1 MADTPAPGGGF
12 LRYIGRAFRQRWNL
26 GLFGI
31 AAAFAVLSPFP
42 DALVPIVV
50 GLEGAFLLGMVSR
63 PRFREYVDAQDAAV
77 SRAARAGDA
86 ADLYAQL
93 QSRLSIGDR
102 QRFQRV
108 VDRCEDMRRLASTVH
123 AGNVPEE
130 DLRASA
136 LNRLLF
142 FYLRL
147 LVARRSLEQF
157 LAQSNRSELQLQRTS
172 LSARM
177 TSAEKESDQRMV
189 TSLQDTLKD
198 LDTRI
203 ANLDKGDKDAQFV
216 ELELTRIEG
225 KVHALAE
232 AAITRQDP
240 GELSAQ
246 VTAFTETLR
255 MSQDVAS
262 QMISLQDL
270 ELATAEAPP
279 ILGVARTKQAQ
290 AQR

>member
-1 MADTPAPGGGF
+1 MADTPASGGGF
-12 LRYIGRAFRQRWNL
+12 FKYVKRAFRLRWNL
-26 GLFGI
+26 GLLGV
-31 AAAFAVLSPFP
+31 ATAFAVLSPFP
-42 DALVPIVV
+42 DAFLPIVA
-50 GLEGAFLLGMVSR
+50 GLEGMFLLGMVSR
-63 PRFREYVDAQDAAV
+63 PRFRDYVDAQDAAV
-77 SRAARAGDA
+77 SRAAREGTAV
-86 ADLYAQL
+86 DLYTQL
-93 QSRLSIGDR
+93 QARLSIGDR

-108 VDRCEDMRRLASTVH
+108 VDRCEDMRRLAKTVH
-123 AGNVPEE
+123 AGTTPDD

-157 LAQSNRSELQLQRTS
+157 LAQSNRAELQSQRTT
-172 LSARM
+172 LGARLAD
-177 TSAEKESDQRMV
+177 AEKGGDQRMV

-203 ANLDKGDKDAQFV
+203 ANVDKGDKDAQFV

-225 KVHALAE
+225 KVNALAE
-232 AAITRQDP
+232 TAITRQDP

-246 VTAFTETLR
+246 VTAFTDTLR

-270 ELATAEAPP
+270 ELASADAPP
-279 ILGVARTKQAQ
+279 ILGDVRARQTN
-290 AQR
+290 

>member
-1 MADTPAPGGGF
+1 
-12 LRYIGRAFRQRWNL
+12 
-26 GLFGI
+26 
-31 AAAFAVLSPFP
+31 
-42 DALVPIVV
+42 
-50 GLEGAFLLGMVSR
+50 
-63 PRFREYVDAQDAAV
+63 
-77 SRAARAGDA
+77 
-86 ADLYAQL
+86 
-93 QSRLSIGDR
+93 
-102 QRFQRV
+102 
-108 VDRCEDMRRLASTVH
+108 
-123 AGNVPEE
+123 
-130 DLRASA
+130 
-136 LNRLLF
+136 
-142 FYLRL
+142 
-147 LVARRSLEQF
+147 
-157 LAQSNRSELQLQRTS
+157 
-172 LSARM
+172 M

>member
-1 MADTPAPGGGF
+1 
-12 LRYIGRAFRQRWNL
+12 
-26 GLFGI
+26 
-31 AAAFAVLSPFP
+31 
-42 DALVPIVV
+42 
-50 GLEGAFLLGMVSR
+50 
-63 PRFREYVDAQDAAV
+63 VDAQDAAV